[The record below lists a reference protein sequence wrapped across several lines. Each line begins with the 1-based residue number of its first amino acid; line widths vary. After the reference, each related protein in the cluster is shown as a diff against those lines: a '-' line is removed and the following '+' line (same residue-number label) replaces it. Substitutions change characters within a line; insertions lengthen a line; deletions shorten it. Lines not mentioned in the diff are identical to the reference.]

1 MLISYP
7 NSRAR
12 AATTASIF
20 AGWSAVDKLYDSDA
34 RMAYVWLRTT
44 TPIRLLFSVLKI
56 APLKFILTN
65 LASGGFH
72 LAFGFGIARGVGG
85 STTKNSANFSFAYVA
100 IWSEV

>member
-1 MLISYP
+1 MVVD
-7 NSRAR
+7 NNAN
-12 AATTASIF
+12 TTF
-20 AGWSAVDKLYDSDA
+20 V
-34 RMAYVWLRTT
+34 
-44 TPIRLLFSVLKI
+44 SVLKV

-65 LASGGFH
+65 LASSGFH